1 MPIYGYRCEQCG
13 HEVEVLQS
21 MSEEPLRVCPNCTGP
36 LRKMIYP
43 AGIIFKGSGYY
54 TTDYKS
60 PGSGSRHGDSDAAAA
75 ASSSSGGD
83 SASGSKGDAKS
94 ESKGDAKSESKG
106 DAKSESKGDAK
117 SEPKGDAKS
126 EPKPAAKPSSPSKS
140 APKEGVS

>member
-21 MSEEPLRVCPNCTGP
+21 MSDEPLRVCPNCMGP

-83 SASGSKGDAKS
+83 SGSAAKGESKGDTKS

-106 DAKSESKGDAK
+106 DAKSESK
-117 SEPKGDAKS
+117 
-126 EPKPAAKPSSPSKS
+126 PAAKPSSPSKS